1 MALYHGKFIY
11 SGFTMPFYKRM
22 LNKKLTMKDIESI
35 DPEYYNSL
43 VSCFLYLTDVIVN
56 MLLQIPKYC
65 LDALVI
71 TMNLF

>member
-22 LNKKLTMKDIESI
+22 LNKRLGMKDIESI

-43 VSCFLYLTDVIVN
+43 VNINMQSCWLTGFNVSVFVG
-56 MLLQIPKYC
+56 
-65 LDALVI
+65 LDSGQQY
-71 TMNLF
+71 

>member
-43 VSCFLYLTDVIVN
+43 VSCFLYLTDVIDY
-56 MLLQIPKYC
+56 LSPK
-65 LDALVI
+65 L
-71 TMNLF
+71 T